1 MNSENIHFMHFQA
14 FSLQDV
20 MFLAM
25 SDKTELDI
33 ANGLENPIALSL
45 IRGISE
51 RTFSS
56 ALYDSHRKRF
66 NSQFS

>member
-33 ANGLENPIALSL
+33 ANGLENPMVTW
-45 IRGISE
+45 G
-51 RTFSS
+51 TYQMF
-56 ALYDSHRKRF
+56 
-66 NSQFS
+66 